1 MANAAMT
8 AIYEIVM
15 DEYNK
20 VSLKGTQFY
29 ESWEFSV
36 KQRRFGSPN
45 VIVRYSKTALK
56 RMLANGEKV
65 INLEECKID
74 GDMGVYKAELIQYDS
89 ERNQGTMRLL
99 SNDPEINDT
108 IVKGT
113 PLCSE
118 KFFRNFWRKKL
129 RKFGDMNDV
138 LMR

>member
-36 KQRRFGSPN
+36 KQRRFGSSN

-56 RMLANGEKV
+56 QLLNANERA
-65 INLEECKID
+65 IDLESCKID